1 MNNVLK
7 YFHLLN
13 KKELQFAFKMMQEI
27 EDEEYLISRARK
39 KESRNNSQSTEKELY
54 NESRALSKA
63 WLITSR
69 LIFPKNFNLQYEVY
83 AVEKD
88 NNQEEEAAKT
98 FKNLY
103 QDFSKLEKNET
114 NIKLWQEIDSIV
126 EVLSSNTRE
135 DAFLKRLF
143 NRLPAETQREVLL
156 AASHNASD
164 ALERM
169 KRLLLTFR

>member
-1 MNNVLK
+1 MEKKK
-7 YFHLLN
+7 YFKN
-13 KKELQFAFKMMQEI
+13 SQRGKEFSKMKQDI

-39 KESRNNSQSTEKELY
+39 KDSRINSDDAGKDHYSEA
-54 NESRALSKA
+54 RAMSKA

-83 AVEKD
+83 AIEKD

-103 QDFSKLEKNET
+103 KDFSQLEKNET
-114 NIKLWQEIDSIV
+114 NIKLWQEIDAIV
-126 EVLSSNTRE
+126 EILSSTTRE

-143 NRLPAETQREVLL
+143 NRLPPETQREVLL
-156 AASHNASD
+156 AAAHNATD

-169 KRLLLTFR
+169 KRLLLAFR